1 MPLPVIKRRYDV
13 IVVGGGLAGLCAAIA
28 AARHGC
34 KTALIEARPVLGGN
48 SSSLIRVNPT
58 GACTFNS
65 WARETGIIE
74 EVITEYVKRSH
85 LPIRNGLIT
94 SLWDL
99 TLYEMARAED
109 NLDLYLDTVVFDV
122 EMSSSTK
129 IGAVRCLQI
138 GSELMYKLYADYFI
152 DCTGDGTVGALAG
165 AEYRL
170 GREARSE
177 FNETPIIAPEKADK
191 QTQGSTLMFKSV
203 ATNRKIP
210 FKPPPWAEKYPTEDS
225 LYMRWHNPMVMPDGT
240 KVYSGYWWI
249 EIGVPYDTIHQNSE
263 IRDELLRHLLGVW
276 DHIKNYGNHD
286 AENLALEWIGFIPG
300 KRESR
305 RLIGDYILTEHDVKS
320 QKLFPDRVAYG
331 GWFIDVHTMGGILA
345 KDRPPEHL
353 AGNPDLSDEL
363 VVELYSIPFRCLYSR
378 NIENLLMAGRDI
390 SVTHVALGTTRVMMT
405 CAVLGQAVGT
415 AATLCKKYGVTPR
428 ELCKDGRY
436 LSELQQTLLKD
447 DCFIPDLPNQ
457 DPQDLARTAKVVAT
471 SHAMLKLE
479 PIGGERPL
487 NVERCLVFPVSED
500 RVDRVYLWL
509 RSYMDKEMELTIE
522 FMPVSSIWSLNEE
535 PKEEPVKATTVI
547 PPLYEGWARFDLNA
561 SVRPGR
567 LYRVNVPMKEGL
579 CWAQA
584 RPLPGVVA
592 GWKKTYWKRWRH
604 EHVAYAL
611 RLDPPSYPFR
621 PENVINGYARPY
633 KWTNIWISDP
643 DKELPQSITLD
654 FGKEVRFDTVYLTF
668 DTNLNL
674 ETTRIPPL
682 YVFPECVRDYA
693 IKILDSDGSLKT
705 IVEVQDNYRRRRVHK
720 FEPVTTQKLRIEVYN
735 TNGDPSA
742 RIYEIRVYNET

>member
-1 MPLPVIKRRYDV
+1 MPLPVIEKRYDV

-34 KTALIEARPVLGGN
+34 KTVLIEARPILGGN

-122 EMSSSTK
+122 EMSSS
-129 IGAVRCLQI
+129 IRISAVRCLQI
-138 GSELMYKLYADYFI
+138 GNELTYKLYADYFI

-249 EIGVPYDTIHQNSE
+249 EIGIPYDTIHQNSE

-286 AENLALEWIGFIPG
+286 AENLALE
-300 KRESR
+300 
-305 RLIGDYILTEHDVKS
+305 
-320 QKLFPDRVAYG
+320 
-331 GWFIDVHTMGGILA
+331 
-345 KDRPPEHL
+345 
-353 AGNPDLSDEL
+353 
-363 VVELYSIPFRCLYSR
+363 
-378 NIENLLMAGRDI
+378 
-390 SVTHVALGTTRVMMT
+390 
-405 CAVLGQAVGT
+405 
-415 AATLCKKYGVTPR
+415 
-428 ELCKDGRY
+428 
-436 LSELQQTLLKD
+436 
-447 DCFIPDLPNQ
+447 
-457 DPQDLARTAKVVAT
+457 
-471 SHAMLKLE
+471 
-479 PIGGERPL
+479 
-487 NVERCLVFPVSED
+487 
-500 RVDRVYLWL
+500 
-509 RSYMDKEMELTIE
+509 
-522 FMPVSSIWSLNEE
+522 
-535 PKEEPVKATTVI
+535 
-547 PPLYEGWARFDLNA
+547 
-561 SVRPGR
+561 
-567 LYRVNVPMKEGL
+567 
-579 CWAQA
+579 
-584 RPLPGVVA
+584 
-592 GWKKTYWKRWRH
+592 
-604 EHVAYAL
+604 
-611 RLDPPSYPFR
+611 
-621 PENVINGYARPY
+621 
-633 KWTNIWISDP
+633 
-643 DKELPQSITLD
+643 
-654 FGKEVRFDTVYLTF
+654 
-668 DTNLNL
+668 
-674 ETTRIPPL
+674 
-682 YVFPECVRDYA
+682 
-693 IKILDSDGSLKT
+693 
-705 IVEVQDNYRRRRVHK
+705 
-720 FEPVTTQKLRIEVYN
+720 
-735 TNGDPSA
+735 
-742 RIYEIRVYNET
+742 